1 MATSDTLVQLQ
12 GTSQGKVRRF
22 GRELFSVAHLEIT
35 KIRQGFRSNSAPL
48 YKSNDR
54 SLKDIGETSAEAEF
68 EAPGGSACEE
78 AFKGTQLAHP
88 WHSPANCSPQILL
101 AVGPR

>member
-1 MATSDTLVQLQ
+1 MATSNALTQLE
-12 GTSQGKVRRF
+12 GTSQGRVRRF
-22 GRELFSVAHLEIT
+22 GRELFSVARLGCT
-35 KIRQGFRSNSAPL
+35 KIRQGFRSKPAPL

-68 EAPGGSACEE
+68 EAPGGSTREE
-78 AFKGTQLAHP
+78 AFNGMQWAHP

>member
-1 MATSDTLVQLQ
+1 MATSDALAQLE
-12 GTSQGKVRRF
+12 GTSLGRVRRF
-22 GRELFSVAHLEIT
+22 GRELFSLARLGCAKT
-35 KIRQGFRSNSAPL
+35 RQGFRSHPAPL

-68 EAPGGSACEE
+68 EAPGGSAHEE
-78 AFKGTQLAHP
+78 AYEGTQLAHP
-88 WHSPANCSPQILL
+88 WHSPANCPPQILL